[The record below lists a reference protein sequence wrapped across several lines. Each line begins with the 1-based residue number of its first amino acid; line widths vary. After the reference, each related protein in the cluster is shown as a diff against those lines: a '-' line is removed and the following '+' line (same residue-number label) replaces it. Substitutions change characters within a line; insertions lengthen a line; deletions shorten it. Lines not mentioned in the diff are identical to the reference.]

1 MRLLMLPFSPRYVSL
16 TIALS
21 GTAALATAIVRDPAR
36 ASYYLLPLALFSA
49 LALLGLRDL
58 TQRRHA
64 ILRNYPI
71 AAHLRF
77 ILENIRPELRQ
88 YFFES
93 DKEGMPF
100 PRDKRAIVYQRAK
113 HELDKRPFGTHYDVY
128 RTEYEWLHHSMAPKP
143 VAKEPFRIHI
153 GGSDCRQTYSASVF
167 NISAMS
173 FGSIS
178 ANAIRALNKGAKLGG
193 FAHDTGEG
201 GLSRYHRE
209 HGGDIIWEIGTG
221 YFGCRNKDGSFSRER
236 FAETAA
242 ADQVKMIEIK
252 LSQGA
257 KPGLGGILPAA
268 KVTREIA
275 NIRQVDRDRDCISP
289 ARHSA
294 FSTPA
299 EMMHFIAEL
308 RLLSDGKPTGFK
320 LCVGHPWEFL
330 ALVKAMLETGITPD
344 FIVVDG
350 TEGGTG
356 AAPLEFIDHMGMPL
370 RDGLA
375 FVNSALVGANIR
387 DRIRLGASGKITS
400 AFDMARAMA
409 LGADWCN
416 SARGFMFAVGCI
428 QAQICH
434 TGRCPTGVATQDV
447 TRQRAIVVGDKSV
460 RVASYHKQTVKALA
474 ELVAAA
480 GLNHP
485 GELRPHHFMRRA
497 APDRV
502 VIFAEQYHFLEP
514 GELLR
519 GAKDPHF
526 ASAWQMARAD
536 SFEAAF
542 NPSRR
547 IMPAAA
553 E

>member
-1 MRLLMLPFSPRYVSL
+1 MRLLLLPFSPRYILLS
-16 TIALS
+16 IALA
-21 GTAALATAIVRDPAR
+21 GTTAFAALAWRNLSSLP
-36 ASYYLLPLALFSA
+36 YLLPPLAFFGFFAA
-49 LALLGLRDL
+49 LGVRDL
-58 TQRRHA
+58 TQRKHA

-113 HELDKRPFGTHYDVY
+113 GALDKRPFGTQYDVY
-128 RTEYEWLHHSMAPKP
+128 RNEYEWLHHSMAPAEM
-143 VAKEPFRIHI
+143 AKEPFRTLI
-153 GGSDCRQTYSASVF
+153 GGRDCQQLYSASVF

-201 GLSRYHRE
+201 GLSPYHRD
-209 HGGDIIWEIGTG
+209 HGGDLIWEIGTG
-221 YFGCRNKDGSFSRER
+221 YFSCRNQDGSFSPER
-236 FAETAA
+236 FAEAA
-242 ADQVKMIEIK
+242 VAPQIKMVEIK

-275 NIRQVDRDRDCISP
+275 RIRGVEKGKDCLSP
-289 ARHSA
+289 ARHRA
-294 FSTPA
+294 FSTFI
-299 EMMHFIAEL
+299 EMMHFITEL
-308 RLLSDGKPTGFK
+308 RRLSGGKPTGFK

-330 ALVKAMLETGITPD
+330 ALLKAMIETNITPD

-356 AAPLEFIDHMGMPL
+356 AAPLEFLDHMGMPL

-375 FVNSALVGANIR
+375 FAHSALVGVNLR
-387 DRIRLGASGKITS
+387 DRIKLGASGKVTS
-400 AFDMARAMA
+400 AFDMARVMA

-428 QAQICH
+428 QAQTCH
-434 TGRCPTGVATQDV
+434 TGRCPTGVATQDRS
-447 TRQRAIVVGDKSV
+447 RQRAIVVPDKAQ
-460 RVASYHKQTVKALA
+460 RVASFHRETVKALA

-480 GLNHP
+480 GLSHP
-485 GELRPHHFMRRA
+485 SELRPQHFMRRA

-502 VIFAEQYHFLEP
+502 VTFAEQYRFLEP
-514 GELLR
+514 GELLGQTDDR
-519 GAKDPHF
+519 RF
-526 ASAWQMARAD
+526 REAWRMARAD
-536 SFEAAF
+536 SF
-542 NPSRR
+542 
-547 IMPAAA
+547 AAA
-553 E
+553 SASVPVAVAAE